1 MFYLFSQRA
10 RLAADAELDEFEGKT
25 EEEIREIMEEREERS
40 NAQILEMVR
49 MSVLGK
55 KHSVNKIFATA

>member
-1 MFYLFSQRA
+1 
-10 RLAADAELDEFEGKT
+10 LDDFEGKT

-49 MSVLGK
+49 MSILGK
-55 KHSVNKIFATA
+55 NA